1 MAMHIKELEQRAIRA
16 LGKRQDEKKMKEK
29 NEELEKRRQRLQR
42 LREHSDFLMKQM
54 EDKEI
59 RRKAEAAERESVV
72 TASTHSTPRKPRKA
86 GVSEHRRDL
95 LTSLEQEDCASQLTE
110 ELAQDQLLAGRP
122 RPAVL
127 LGRLKAREEL
137 RDCLHTQIEVRRKQR
152 QEQERER
159 LEMEVSLLQQ
169 ESHFMEVESSMQKA
183 AKREE
188 QESLK
193 EAWSQECKLRDV
205 HRRIEALEDGRV
217 PTGPMGPTGP
227 KAPLL

>member
-16 LGKRQDEKKMKEK
+16 LGKRQDDKKIKEK
-29 NEELEKRRQRLQR
+29 HEELEERRQRVAR

-59 RRKAEAAERESVV
+59 RRKAEAEAERESVV
-72 TASTHSTPRKPRKA
+72 TASTHSTPRPRKA

-95 LTSLEQEDCASQLTE
+95 LTSHEKEDCASQLTE

-137 RDCLHTQIEVRRKQR
+137 RDCLHTQIEVKRKQR

-169 ESHFMEVESSMQKA
+169 ESHFMELESSMQKA

-217 PTGPMGPTGP
+217 P
-227 KAPLL
+227 KAPLLSA